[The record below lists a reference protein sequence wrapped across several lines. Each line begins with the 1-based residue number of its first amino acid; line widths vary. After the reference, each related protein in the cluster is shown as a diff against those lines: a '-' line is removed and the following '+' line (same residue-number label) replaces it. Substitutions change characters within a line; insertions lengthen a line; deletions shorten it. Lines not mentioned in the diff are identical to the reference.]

1 MPGSPLSLPRNGFNP
16 LWLKSTECDMTRMV
30 KESILDIFS
39 LVPGPSVLDILIM
52 KSVTAYLSHY
62 IKWWQRFL
70 SLQQIME
77 YNTYNYNLPI
87 KNDITTLK
95 GNIKWLG
102 KKNTI
107 ELDKSESNLK
117 FFTWQF
123 TWRPGFIF

>member
-1 MPGSPLSLPRNGFNP
+1 
-16 LWLKSTECDMTRMV
+16 MV
-30 KESILDIFS
+30 SEINEISCILIFDIFS
-39 LVPGPSVLDILIM
+39 NLGGDILIM

-77 YNTYNYNLPI
+77 YNTYNYNYNLPI

-95 GNIKWLG
+95 GNIKWLR

>member
-1 MPGSPLSLPRNGFNP
+1 
-16 LWLKSTECDMTRMV
+16 MTRMI

-39 LVPGPSVLDILIM
+39 LGPGPSVLDILIM

-95 GNIKWLG
+95 GNIKWLR

-107 ELDKSESNLK
+107 ELDKSEFNLK

-123 TWRPGFIF
+123 TWQPGFIF